1 VSGGEPVNL
10 AGLSGNLAARVP
22 EMLQLLRELEREIR
36 DAVVEACARQ
46 SESELS
52 RIAEDGPGDT
62 IFQIDRVSEELLLER
77 LAPAA
82 AHLGGI
88 VLVAEGL
95 HGGELALP
103 RDRSE
108 GCAWRFIVDPI
119 DGTRGLMYQKRS
131 AWVLGAVAPNRG
143 AATRSSD
150 IVLAVQTEIPL
161 QKQHLSDE
169 LWAVRGQ
176 GAHFERA
183 NRLSGERATLSP
195 RPSRADSVR
204 HGYAM
209 LTRFFPGARDE
220 LAAIDEEIMLGL
232 LGASP
237 EGKALCFED
246 QYASTG
252 GQLYELLVG
261 HDRFNADLRPL
272 MRRLLT
278 QRGQP
283 TGICCHPYD
292 ICTALIAEEAGV
304 LITDP
309 WGQPL
314 DVPLEVDAD
323 VAWVGYANATLRGQ
337 VEPLLQAAL
346 ERRGLTRDACAENG
360 TWSIP

>member
-1 VSGGEPVNL
+1 MALTTSS
-10 AGLSGNLAARVP
+10 AGVAARVP
-22 EMLQLLRELEREIR
+22 ELLQLLLQLQREIR
-36 DAVVEACARQ
+36 DAVVDAGARH
-46 SESELS
+46 SESELAG
-52 RIAEDGPGDT
+52 IAEDGPGDT
-62 IFQIDRVSEELLLER
+62 IFQVDRVSEARLLER

-82 AHLGGI
+82 AGLGGI

-95 HGGELALP
+95 HGGELVLP
-103 RDRSE
+103 RGRSE

-131 AWVLGAVAPNRG
+131 AWVLGAIAPNRG
-143 AATRSSD
+143 PATRSSD
-150 IVLAVQTEIPL
+150 ILLAAQTEIPL

-176 GAHFERA
+176 GANLERV

-195 RPSRADSVR
+195 RPSRADSLR
-204 HGYAM
+204 HGFAM

-220 LAAIDEEIMLGL
+220 LAAIDEEIMLAL
-232 LGASP
+232 LGTSP

-252 GQLYELLVG
+252 GQLYELMVG

-272 MRRLLT
+272 MRGLLA

-283 TGICCHPYD
+283 GGLCCHPYD
-292 ICTALIAEEAGV
+292 VCTALIAEEAGV

-309 WGQPL
+309 SGQPL
-314 DVPLEVDAD
+314 DVPLD
-323 VAWVGYANATLRGQ
+323 VATDVSWVGYANATLRGQ
-337 VEPLLQAAL
+337 VEPVLQATL
-346 ERRGLTRDACAENG
+346 TRRGLLRQSLEG
-360 TWSIP
+360 VR